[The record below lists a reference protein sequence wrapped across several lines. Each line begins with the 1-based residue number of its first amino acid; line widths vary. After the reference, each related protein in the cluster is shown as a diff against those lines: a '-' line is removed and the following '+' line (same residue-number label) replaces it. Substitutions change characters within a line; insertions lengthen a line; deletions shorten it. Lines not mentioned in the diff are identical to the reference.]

1 MSKKTEI
8 LFATNYSLSRLLIC
22 LMDLQ
27 RKINKPTGQILYAI
41 NKNKTKL
48 ISNSEEVE
56 SVRISLLSANCK
68 LDDNKKPLMKMQGSF
83 DGEGNEIETAVFKN
97 KTSEKTFKKEYGE
110 LMNAENKDFKFFQIP
125 LSKWLKVVM
134 KEDEDEVIGLDYLF
148 EYIIDE
154 DK

>member
-68 LDDNKKPLMKMQGSF
+68 LDDKGRCTTES
-83 DGEGNEIETAVFKN
+83 
-97 KTSEKTFKKEYGE
+97 
-110 LMNAENKDFKFFQIP
+110 
-125 LSKWLKVVM
+125 
-134 KEDEDEVIGLDYLF
+134 
-148 EYIIDE
+148 
-154 DK
+154 